1 MRCSYH
7 PDKDAVTK
15 CSSCG
20 RALCSECALSE
31 GGQTYICSR
40 CATLSAAQDT
50 VDGIDRRLEQ
60 KEERRQVEDEK
71 KKKKSTRY
79 RVFQWVII
87 FVCIGVIA
95 TQIPRIISA
104 FEEDKPLRQG
114 TYSTDEKTDLCI
126 KNLWRI
132 SRSLQEGKLP
142 GKDMVCPETGKRY
155 KVSEEMGD
163 IIVRC
168 PNPEEHGFLEIRVSL
183 WEPAPEL
190 VE

>member
-1 MRCSYH
+1 MKCSYH
-7 PDKDAVTK
+7 PDKPAITQ

-20 RALCSECALSE
+20 RALCSECALSK
-31 GGQTYICSR
+31 GDQIFVCSR
-40 CATLSAAQDT
+40 CAALSAAQDT

-60 KEERRQVEDEK
+60 KEERRQVEDER

-79 RVFQWVII
+79 RVFQWVVI
-87 FVCIGVIA
+87 FICLGVIA

-132 SRSLQEGKLP
+132 SRGLQEGKLP
-142 GKDMVCPETGKRY
+142 GNDMVCPKSGKRY
-155 KVSEEMGD
+155 KITEEMGD
-163 IIVRC
+163 IIVKC
-168 PNPEEHGFLEIRVSL
+168 PNPETHGFSEIRVSL

-190 VE
+190 VR